1 MTKHEK
7 VLAAIWAASVVL
19 LAYLL
24 ISGFT
29 MRGVL

>member
-7 VLAAIWAASVVL
+7 VLVAIWAVCVVL
-19 LAYLL
+19 LAYRLV
-24 ISGFT
+24 SGLT